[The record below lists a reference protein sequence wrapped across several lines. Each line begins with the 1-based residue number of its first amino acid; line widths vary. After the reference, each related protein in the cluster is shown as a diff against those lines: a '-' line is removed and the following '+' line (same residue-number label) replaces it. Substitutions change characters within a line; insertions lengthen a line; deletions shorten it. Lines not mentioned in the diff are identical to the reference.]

1 MGSGAV
7 GTGAVQQERAL
18 ARGWAWRWTAWP
30 SWPVTPLVLVLAGL
44 AVVTDMVSSW
54 FTVPQWYLGDV
65 LVSPGL
71 AVGIALVFAVGA
83 GHVGF
88 SRDSLRSWRE
98 FLVLGAPI
106 VTVWAL
112 AYPRSVIAFPDMEGV
127 VLAIATEEL
136 VYRFAAVLLFGAL
149 FARLAGNDWRN
160 LSSWGDG
167 PAIGAILAAGVLFG
181 VLPGHVEQMTG
192 AANVASFL
200 SVAVL
205 LGYSAVRTG
214 SLLPGFLVHL
224 ALDLAALAFFAGDL
238 PGLLRVLVDAG
249 ALVGL
254 VLGALLAGRRLG
266 LRRRVP
272 RVVDLRDLSLDA
284 GPDVDGL
291 DTVGGRAGPGVR

>member
-1 MGSGAV
+1 M
-7 GTGAVQQERAL
+7 QQEREL

-30 SWPVTPLVLVLAGL
+30 SWPVTPLALLLAFATVG
-44 AVVTDMVSSW
+44 ADMASSW
-54 FTVPQWYLGDV
+54 FALPAWHLGRV

-71 AVGIALVFAVGA
+71 GLGGLLVAVVGA
-83 GHVGF
+83 RNVGF
-88 SRDSLRSWRE
+88 ARASTAAWRE
-98 FLVLGAPI
+98 LLMLGAPV

-112 AYPRSVIAFPDMEGV
+112 AYPRSVVPFPDLEGV

-149 FARLAGNDWRN
+149 FARLSGHDWRN
-160 LSSWGDG
+160 LARWGDG
-167 PAIGAILAAGVLFG
+167 AAIGAIVASALLFG
-181 VLPGHVEQMTG
+181 VLPGHVDQMTG

-205 LGYSAVRTG
+205 FGYSSVRTG
-214 SLLPGFLVHL
+214 SLLPAFLVHV
-224 ALDLAALAFFAGDL
+224 ALDLAALAFFAGEL
-238 PGLLRVLVDAG
+238 PGGLRVVVDAG

-272 RVVDLRDLSLDA
+272 REIDLREVARAEPSGVVA
-284 GPDVDGL
+284 G
-291 DTVGGRAGPGVR
+291 

>member
-1 MGSGAV
+1 
-7 GTGAVQQERAL
+7 VQQERAL
-18 ARGWAWRWTAWP
+18 AGGWAWRWTAWP
-30 SWPVTPLVLVLAGL
+30 SWPVTPSVLVLAVI

-54 FTVPQWYLGDV
+54 FTVPPWYLGDV

-71 AVGIALVFAVGA
+71 VVGIALVLAVGA
-83 GHVGF
+83 GRVGF
-88 SRDSLRSWRE
+88 SRDSWRAWRE

-106 VTVWAL
+106 VTIWAL
-112 AYPRSVIAFPDMEGV
+112 AYPSSVIAFPDMEGA

-160 LSSWGDG
+160 LASWGDG
-167 PAIGAILAAGVLFG
+167 PAIGAIVAAAVLFG
-181 VLPGHVEQMTG
+181 LLPGHVEQMTG

-266 LRRRVP
+266 LRCRVP
-272 RVVDLRDLSLDA
+272 RVIDLRTITLDGEPEDEGGVEGLGGA
-284 GPDVDGL
+284 GGHARP
-291 DTVGGRAGPGVR
+291 AVR

>member
-1 MGSGAV
+1 M
-7 GTGAVQQERAL
+7 QQERERDRDREHTRQL

-30 SWPVTPLVLVLAGL
+30 SWPVSPLALVLAGTAVVADMLSSWL
-44 AVVTDMVSSW
+44 AV
-54 FTVPQWYLGDV
+54 PPWYVGDV

-71 AVGIALVFAVGA
+71 VAGVALVLVVGT
-83 GHVGF
+83 
-88 SRDSLRSWRE
+88 SRTGCSGPSLRAWRE
-98 FLVLGAPI
+98 LVMLGAPI

-112 AYPRSVIAFPDMEGV
+112 AYPASVIAFPDMEGV

-160 LSSWGDG
+160 LARWGDG
-167 PAIGAILAAGVLFG
+167 PALGAIVASAVLFG

-200 SVAVL
+200 SVALL
-205 LGYSAVRTG
+205 LGYAAVRTG

-224 ALDLAALAFFAGDL
+224 ALDLTALAFFAGEL
-238 PGLLRVLVDAG
+238 PGSLRVVVDAG
-249 ALVGL
+249 ALVAL

-272 RVVDLRDLSLDA
+272 REIDLRDLTQAALD
-284 GPDVDGL
+284 PV
-291 DTVGGRAGPGVR
+291 VG